1 MTPSARAK
9 AVLEILERIHTS
21 RIPMDS
27 TMGDYLRFRKY
38 IGSKDRAYIAETT
51 YAIYR
56 HYGRLTWQLTEAKI
70 DITPRALWLA
80 YLYQFEKPIDR
91 FFDGSKYASDPMTSD
106 ELAWLPSLPDLSK
119 APLYVRVECPE
130 NYRASLEQY
139 FGSDFETEMSAFL
152 GGASLDIR
160 INTHLADPE
169 KVKKFLDADGVRT
182 KAGAYVPEALRVEG
196 KTFLSRTKAF
206 VKGWIDIQDE
216 GSQMIALACNVKPS
230 MQVLDY
236 CAGAGGKTL
245 ALANRMQVKGRIVAM
260 DTEAGRLEKGRER
273 FRRAHVSD
281 IIEVR
286 ALSDERHRKW
296 LKRQKETFD
305 VVLTDVPCTGTGTW
319 RRNPDMRWKLYGPSL
334 QDLTTIQADI
344 LDRVVGV
351 VKVGGRLVYA
361 TCSILPEEN
370 EHQVKEF
377 LNRHPEFRLMPLSEA
392 WPEGLPVP
400 AHCTDMMRLTPHRHQ
415 TDGFFAAVF
424 EKIKSTRPTPDHD
437 HSKGDE

>member
-9 AVLEILERIHTS
+9 AILEILERIHTS

-38 IGSKDRAYIAETT
+38 IGSKDRAFIAETT

-56 HYGRLTWQLTEAKI
+56 HYGRLSWQLTEAKQT
-70 DITPRALWLA
+70 ITPRNLWLA
-80 YLYQFEKPIDR
+80 YLYQYESPIDR
-91 FFDGSKYASDPMTSD
+91 FFDDSKYAPDAITES
-106 ELAWLPSLPDLSK
+106 ELSFLKSLPDLST

-139 FGSDFETEMSAFL
+139 FGENFETEMNAFL
-152 GGASLDIR
+152 SGASLDIR
-160 INTHLADPE
+160 VNTHLADVE
-169 KVKKFLDADGVRT
+169 KVKKFLDADRVKT
-182 KAGAYVPEALRVEG
+182 KIGEYVPECLRVEG

-216 GSQMIALACNVKPS
+216 GSQLIALACAVKPS

-260 DTEAGRLEKGRER
+260 DTEAGRLEKGKDR

-286 ALSDERHRKW
+286 PLSDERHRKW
-296 LKRQKETFD
+296 LKRQ
-305 VVLTDVPCTGTGTW
+305 
-319 RRNPDMRWKLYGPSL
+319 
-334 QDLTTIQADI
+334 
-344 LDRVVGV
+344 
-351 VKVGGRLVYA
+351 
-361 TCSILPEEN
+361 
-370 EHQVKEF
+370 
-377 LNRHPEFRLMPLSEA
+377 
-392 WPEGLPVP
+392 
-400 AHCTDMMRLTPHRHQ
+400 
-415 TDGFFAAVF
+415 
-424 EKIKSTRPTPDHD
+424 
-437 HSKGDE
+437 